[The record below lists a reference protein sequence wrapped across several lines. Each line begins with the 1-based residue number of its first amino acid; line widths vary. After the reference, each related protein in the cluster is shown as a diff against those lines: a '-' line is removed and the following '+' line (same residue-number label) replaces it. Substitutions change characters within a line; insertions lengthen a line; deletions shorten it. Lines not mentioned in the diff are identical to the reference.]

1 MNLTNSIV
9 EKATLPAGKVQ
20 HFIRDE
26 KLKGFGVRI
35 GKSSKTFYFERKVN
49 GRTVRTNLGHYPV
62 MTTYEARIK
71 AAELVSSMAHGVN
84 PNTEKKKTDI
94 KSRALEEYVEEY
106 IQHKTLAKS
115 TIMDMRGC
123 FKRYLTDWLGQPLS
137 SITALM
143 IKERHQEISKRTEYK
158 ANRTFEYLSPIINY
172 AINDAKLRDLHDLF
186 PKGNPVKTWSN
197 QKLKNKES
205 PRRTIVPMKS
215 IGDFL
220 SILEH
225 MISEER
231 MGAYVLLF
239 ALFTGIRKE
248 EAIEKL
254 LWENVDLTDR
264 TFFINKTK
272 NHEPH
277 MLPLTNLTFNMLQK
291 LYLKNG
297 KPKAGIVFK
306 PDRGEKVSNLRYLYD
321 DIEKKLGSRVTMH
334 DLRRTFS
341 TIAAKVLSYYEHKKV
356 MNHLNSHDVTQ
367 RHYVVMEVEDL
378 RVPLQNLED
387 KILSYK

>member
-9 EKATLPAGKVQ
+9 EKATLPAGKEQ
-20 HFIRDE
+20 HFLRDE

-35 GKSSKTFYFERKVN
+35 SKSTKTFYFERKVN
-49 GRTVRTNLGHYPV
+49 GRTVRTSLGKFPV
-62 MTTYEARIK
+62 ITTQEARIK
-71 AAELVSSMAHGVN
+71 ATDLVSSMAHGVN
-84 PNTEKKKTDI
+84 PNTEKKKTAV
-94 KSRALEEYVEEY
+94 KSRSLEAYLEEYIE
-106 IQHKTLAKS
+106 HKTLAEN
-115 TIMDMRGC
+115 TIKDMRGC
-123 FKRYLTDWLGQPLS
+123 IKRYLSDWLNLPLT

-143 IKERHQEISKRTEYK
+143 IKERHIEISKRTEYK

-172 AINDAKLRDLHDLF
+172 AINDAKLRDVYDLF
-186 PKGNPVKTWSN
+186 PKGNAVATWSN
-197 QKLKNKES
+197 QKLKNEET

-239 ALFTGIRKE
+239 TLFTGVRKE
-248 EAIEKL
+248 EAITDL
-254 LWENVDLTDR
+254 LWENVDLIDK
-264 TFFINKTK
+264 TFCIIKTK
-272 NHEPH
+272 NHAPH
-277 MLPLTNLTFNMLQK
+277 KLPLTNLTFNILQK
-291 LYLKNG
+291 LHLKNG
-297 KPKAGIVFK
+297 KPKAGLVFK

-321 DIEKKLGSRVTMH
+321 DIEKKLGLRVTMH

-356 MNHLNSHDVTQ
+356 MNHINNHDVTQ
-367 RHYVVMEVEDL
+367 KHYIVMDVEDL
-378 RVPLQNLED
+378 RIPLQNLED